1 MSSPLNK
8 RNKNKIKLAA
18 YLWTMVFIK
27 LFRNCDKNL
36 HRGDVVIYE
45 EIKVHKM
52 TRFNSVHMHF
62 INVISKAIFVHSMYA
77 C

>member
-18 YLWTMVFIK
+18 YLWTMVFI
-27 LFRNCDKNL
+27 FRNCDKNL
-36 HRGDVVIYE
+36 HRGDVVIYK